1 MPELGRYAVHV
12 LSAYGVTLLLL
23 GGLVWRSASRW
34 RRLRD
39 EVRRAEGHRG

>member
-23 GGLVWRSASRW
+23 GGLLWRSVSRW
-34 RRLRD
+34 RHLRD
-39 EVRRAEGHRG
+39 EVRRAESGRG